1 MGLIND
7 TTYYY
12 VVTAVNGYG
21 ESSESSQVSAT
32 PASTVFPDIT
42 APLNTTASNF
52 INSGAASTNLTNVT
66 LSISATDIVGVTG
79 YYLSETSGTP
89 SASAA
94 GWVAVTSVTS
104 YTTNVSFTLSS
115 GDGPKTLYVWFK
127 DAAGNVSPS
136 KSDTITLDTTAPS
149 NPTTISGYSSSSK
162 TATITSGNWYNY
174 DTPYFEWSGASD
186 SSS

>member
-21 ESSESSQVSAT
+21 GGSKSSQVSAT
-32 PASTVFPDIT
+32 PVSTVFSDTT
-42 APLNTTASNF
+42 APSNTTGSNF
-52 INSGAASTNLTNVT
+52 INSGAASTNLTSVT
-66 LSISATDIVGVTG
+66 LSISAADIVGVTG
-79 YYLSETSGTP
+79 YYVTETSGTP

-136 KSDTITLDTTAPS
+136 KSDTITLQ
-149 NPTTISGYSSSSK
+149 NTIPKADAGPDQIVGEGNVVTLNGSGSS
-162 TATITSGNWYNY
+162 
-174 DTPYFEWSGASD
+174 D
-186 SSS
+186 